1 MINNFEKNNQV
12 EIKGKLA
19 SEPVYSHSVMGEGF
33 YECDLIVPRLSSQ
46 VDVLPIT
53 ISERLLTEIPDR
65 NKEIGFLGQ
74 LRSYNK
80 LDGERSRLILTIF
93 AREIVPADTIENGNH
108 ISMTGYVCKEPI
120 YRTTPFGREITD
132 ILIAVNRA
140 YNKSDYLPC
149 IAWGRNA
156 RFTGDLSIG
165 DKVTINGRIQSRVYQ
180 KKLEDESVVNKTAYE
195 VSISTIVLE
204 EEQKNEEIVE
214 QNYEPV
220 LKENHNVI
228 WFIKFFYEKRS
239 SNWTSFIF

>member
-19 SEPVYSHSVMGEGF
+19 SDPVYSHSVMGEGF
-33 YECDLIVPRLSSQ
+33 YECELIVPRLSSQ

-53 ISERLLTEIPDR
+53 ISERLLPEIADK
-65 NKEIGFLGQ
+65 NKEIGILGQ

-80 LDGERSRLILTIF
+80 LDNEKSRLILTIF
-93 AREIVPADTIENGNH
+93 AREIVPAELIENGNQ

-165 DKVTINGRIQSRVYQ
+165 DKVTIQGRIQSRIYQ
-180 KKLEDESVVNKTAYE
+180 KKLNDETVINKTAYE
-195 VSISTIVLE
+195 VSISTISLE
-204 EEQKNEEIVE
+204 EEQKVEEEVQDTFTPE
-214 QNYEPV
+214 MAEKN
-220 LKENHNVI
+220 NVI
-228 WFIKFFYEKRS
+228 
-239 SNWTSFIF
+239 